1 MKFRVLCE
9 KTVLRL
15 IRLQGLGYSVGQISK
30 VTGVCYANVYYHL
43 NAAGK
48 IENKR
53 FRRKENE
60 EFFNYKDYLDTL
72 KERCRKLIGLSPHKF
87 KQYLKTNE
95 GQNLLIRE
103 SEVYTPTIH
112 LKLKENK

>member
-1 MKFRVLCE
+1 M
-9 KTVLRL
+9 LRI

-43 NAAGK
+43 NASGK

-72 KERCRKLIGLSPHKF
+72 KERCRKLTGMTIGQF
-87 KQYLKTNE
+87 KKYIKTND
-95 GQNLLIRE
+95 GQDLLIRE
-103 SEVYTPTIH
+103 SRFYTPTIH
-112 LKLKENK
+112 LQTKEIK